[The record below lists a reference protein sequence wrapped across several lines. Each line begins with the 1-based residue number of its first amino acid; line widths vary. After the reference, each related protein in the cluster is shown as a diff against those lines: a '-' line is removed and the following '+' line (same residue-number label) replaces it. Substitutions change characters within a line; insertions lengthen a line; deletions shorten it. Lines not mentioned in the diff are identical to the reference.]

1 LVRACVTIYSIT
13 SIVSAPI
20 SQYGNQSA
28 RFIPR
33 NNKESGSTI
42 HSILS
47 RYMRSPVRF
56 PRWIYSESC
65 MPPPLYMLSRGVGR
79 GITFFHFNVYT
90 VDPRTYHFVTFF
102 FMYYGFD
109 IPQILLVAY
118 FTPPAL
124 QHAGTEEARWI
135 DGLAGRLYVLDGT
148 SDREQSLDGW
158 MGGRGGLAFNTI
170 PFSC

>member
-1 LVRACVTIYSIT
+1 MVRACVTIYSIT

-20 SQYGNQSA
+20 SQHGNQSA
-28 RFIPR
+28 HFIPR

-90 VDPRTYHFVTFF
+90 VGSRPLQRHVPIFPLIIISPHRQRTDLTRF
-102 FMYYGFD
+102 
-109 IPQILLVAY
+109 
-118 FTPPAL
+118 
-124 QHAGTEEARWI
+124 
-135 DGLAGRLYVLDGT
+135 GLYISGYKSRSHLD
-148 SDREQSLDGW
+148 
-158 MGGRGGLAFNTI
+158 
-170 PFSC
+170 

>member
-1 LVRACVTIYSIT
+1 
-13 SIVSAPI
+13 
-20 SQYGNQSA
+20 
-28 RFIPR
+28 
-33 NNKESGSTI
+33 
-42 HSILS
+42 
-47 RYMRSPVRF
+47 
-56 PRWIYSESC
+56 
-65 MPPPLYMLSRGVGR
+65 
-79 GITFFHFNVYT
+79 
-90 VDPRTYHFVTFF
+90 
-102 FMYYGFD
+102 MYYGFY

-170 PFSC
+170 PFRYGGWT